1 MYDGVEEGYDS
12 SRDDISSVSSYNPM
26 RESLNRGFG
35 SSLSLRS
42 SSARSLTRDVSTLE
56 GFRTSLSS
64 NMALPR
70 LSVAEVLSDS
80 GAGEQ
85 IKLYLGVG
93 LCVKLLIFS
102 CRNIFLKQYPVVLV
116 Y

>member
-1 MYDGVEEGYDS
+1 MK
-12 SRDDISSVSSYNPM
+12 
-26 RESLNRGFG
+26 ESLHRGFG

-42 SSARSLTRDVSTLE
+42 SSARSLSRDASTVE

-80 GAGEQ
+80 AAGEK
-85 IKLYLGVG
+85 IKL
-93 LCVKLLIFS
+93 
-102 CRNIFLKQYPVVLV
+102 
-116 Y
+116 

>member
-1 MYDGVEEGYDS
+1 MHPFSWTIDITIISLQVRANDIYDVDEGYDS

-26 RESLNRGFG
+26 KENLHRGFG

-42 SSARSLTRDVSTLE
+42 SSARSLNRDPYALE
-56 GFRTSLSS
+56 GHRTSLSS

-80 GAGEQ
+80 GPG
-85 IKLYLGVG
+85 KLTYT
-93 LCVKLLIFS
+93 C
-102 CRNIFLKQYPVVLV
+102 
-116 Y
+116 

>member
-1 MYDGVEEGYDS
+1 MK
-12 SRDDISSVSSYNPM
+12 
-26 RESLNRGFG
+26 ESLYRGFG

-42 SSARSLTRDVSTLE
+42 SSARSLTRDASTVE

-80 GAGEQ
+80 GSGEQ
-85 IKLYLGVG
+85 IKLIAE
-93 LCVKLLIFS
+93 CP
-102 CRNIFLKQYPVVLV
+102 YP
-116 Y
+116 